1 MDTLVLTNVLLIV
14 IIVFLFAIYKDLNT
28 RVVGLLKRLD
38 IAVNSL
44 KKFMVLNEK
53 QKDEVRKMMIE
64 EDKKIK
70 WRVST
75 FGLKI
80 IFI

>member
-44 KKFMVLNEK
+44 KKFMVLNEE

-70 WRVST
+70 
-75 FGLKI
+75 
-80 IFI
+80 

>member
-38 IAVNSL
+38 IAVNNL

-70 WRVST
+70 
-75 FGLKI
+75 
-80 IFI
+80 

>member
-44 KKFMVLNEK
+44 KKFIVLNEE

-70 WRVST
+70 
-75 FGLKI
+75 
-80 IFI
+80 

>member
-1 MDTLVLTNVLLIV
+1 MDTLVLTNALLIV

-38 IAVNSL
+38 IAVNNL
-44 KKFMVLNEK
+44 KKFMVLNEE

-70 WRVST
+70 
-75 FGLKI
+75 
-80 IFI
+80 

>member
-1 MDTLVLTNVLLIV
+1 MDTLVLTNVLLVV

-44 KKFMVLNEK
+44 KKFMVLNEE

-70 WRVST
+70 
-75 FGLKI
+75 
-80 IFI
+80 

>member
-1 MDTLVLTNVLLIV
+1 MDTLVLTNALLIV

-44 KKFMVLNEK
+44 KKFMVLNEE

-64 EDKKIK
+64 DDKKIK
-70 WRVST
+70 
-75 FGLKI
+75 
-80 IFI
+80 